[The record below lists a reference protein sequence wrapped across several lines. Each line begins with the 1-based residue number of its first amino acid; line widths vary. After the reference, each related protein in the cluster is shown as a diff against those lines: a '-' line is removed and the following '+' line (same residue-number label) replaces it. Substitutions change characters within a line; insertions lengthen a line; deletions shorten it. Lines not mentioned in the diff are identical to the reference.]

1 MTAVGAYLPANIVS
15 NEDLSSFVDTDD
27 VWIRRRTGIAQRHIV
42 GEGETTADLAQHA
55 AKKALK
61 NAG

>member
-1 MTAVGAYLPANIVS
+1 MTL
-15 NEDLSSFVDTDD
+15 
-27 VWIRRRTGIAQRHIV
+27 WIRRRTGIAQRHIV

-61 NAG
+61 NAGLKWW